1 MFNVRLPIIKWIRS
15 YAEYGKFSA
24 PFEISRQEISNLEE
38 AGFFVSMVATAK
50 EDNKYLCI
58 VDWSKPN
65 GRLAERFFEIAQDAI
80 SISNS

>member
-1 MFNVRLPIIKWIRS
+1 MIDIRLPIIKWIRN
-15 YAEYGKFSA
+15 YAEYGKLSA
-24 PFEISRQEISNLEE
+24 PFEISRREISNLQK
-38 AGFFVSMVATAK
+38 AGFSVLIISTAK
-50 EDNKYLCI
+50 EDNHYICI